1 MKKLTLTTIA
11 LISLLLLFSCKKDKK
26 ETGNTVFTASIEQQG
41 GHGDAKTAL
50 NPANGQIKWLSGDQ
64 IVIAN
69 GNGETAIFNLQS
81 GAGTT
86 NGIFNTSGE
95 FDLTVPFKAAY
106 PSSAVIIGNKVSF
119 DLPSTQSLGMN
130 VGTFA
135 NGANPMVACSDNEN
149 LSFKNLCGGL
159 GIRLQGDNVHIDGI
173 RITSCDE
180 NEKLNGA
187 FEVVDCAVDE
197 PVLVPAEGNTGTN
210 VITLTC
216 DVILSATTVSEFFI
230 VLPVGALAQ
239 GFTME
244 VLDGEEVLATE
255 EMDSGLAE
263 VVRNGIKCL
272 NPIEIEGES
281 SYYQVYGSTNPYDQ
295 IIALIYTQDHDSIM
309 VYGDKDANAIPVTV
323 RELIIHQHDAEGRT
337 VIKFDEQN
345 RPVDYLV
352 PNGVRMLL
360 EWLDESSAALTLI
373 CPETGE
379 QLNTIVYFDE
389 GRQEMMSQPSN
400 TTSNTRSGSVSMTIN
415 TEQKI
420 KNELN
425 YHNSTRG
432 VEGSLYGYACG
443 GMAGHGTYYVKVYK
457 EIGVY
462 SYYLGTL
469 PCTHLADNRYT
480 YYIPDGIFDH
490 HNINVEDICN
500 GVCNALN
507 GLVCPVVTGM
517 GPAGMTLIC
526 TAILDGITATA
537 TYGISLT
544 ATEAFMGVCA
554 GVSTALEWYCNT
566 LGYGPSYNIE
576 GLSSVFCS
584 CFSAINFSW
593 TDPIRL
599 VPYLHA
605 LPHDVFGQGVWYE
618 YGTGAPS
625 PLEVD
630 AGGDPSINSFELEP
644 SAPVA
649 YQDYNAIAY
658 LSCIPAGTL
667 VTMSIVGTDGYQN
680 TESHTIGTD
689 SPYVDVTLQV
699 PGSYAGVYDVCT
711 VVVTPPGGPSL
722 TKTASLVFQ

>member
-1 MKKLTLTTIA
+1 MKKLTLSTIA
-11 LISLLLLFSCKKDKK
+11 LLSLLMLFSCNKDKK
-26 ETGNTVFTASIEQQG
+26 EAGKTVFTASIEQQG
-41 GHGDAKTAL
+41 GQGNAKTAL

-69 GNGETAIFNLQS
+69 GNGETSVFNLQS
-81 GAGTT
+81 GVGTT
-86 NGIFNTSGE
+86 NGMFNTSDE
-95 FDLTVPFKAAY
+95 FDLTMPFKAAY
-106 PSSAVIIGNKVSF
+106 PSSAVINGNKVSI
-119 DLPSTQSLGMN
+119 DLPSTQNLGMN

-135 NGANPMVACSDNEN
+135 NGANPMVAYSDNEN

-187 FEVVDCAVDE
+187 FEVIDCTVDE

-216 DVILSATTVSEFFI
+216 DVTLSATTTSEFFI
-230 VLPVGALAQ
+230 VLPVGTLAQ

-272 NPIEIEGES
+272 NPIEVEGES

-345 RPVDYLV
+345 RPVDYV
-352 PNGVRMLL
+352 APNGVRMLL

-373 CPETGE
+373 YLETGE

-389 GRQEMMSQPSN
+389 GRQERMSHPSN
-400 TTSNTRSGSVSMTIN
+400 TRNGSTSMTIDSN
-415 TEQKI
+415 PKI
-420 KNELN
+420 KNESD
-425 YHNSTRG
+425 HCSTKTAQG
-432 VEGSLYGYACG
+432 FLYGTACG
-443 GMAGHGTYYVKVYK
+443 GMQGYGTYWVNVYK
-457 EIGVY
+457 AVGVY
-462 SYYLGTL
+462 DMFIGSL
-469 PCTHLADNRYT
+469 PCTHVVDNKYRYT
-480 YYIPDGIFDH
+480 IPDGLFEH
-490 HNINVEDICN
+490 HHINVADICN
-500 GVCNALN
+500 GVLGTVNN
-507 GLVCPVVTGM
+507 VCTLIEGA
-517 GPAGMTLIC
+517 GPAGMQYIC
-526 TAILDGITATA
+526 ISISAAIA
-537 TYGISLT
+537 S
-544 ATEAFMGVCA
+544 A
-554 GVSTALEWYCNT
+554 GVSAPAAAAFLVVCEGVNAALTFYCNT
-566 LGYGPSYNIE
+566 LGYSPAPGAPSLSEGFCEFFRNLDYN
-576 GLSSVFCS
+576 
-584 CFSAINFSW
+584 W
-593 TDPIRL
+593 TDPIKL
-599 VPYLHA
+599 VPVLNA
-605 LPHDVFGQGVWYE
+605 LPHDVYGTGIWYE
-618 YGTGAPS
+618 YGNLNPS
-625 PLEVD
+625 PLYVD
-630 AGGDPSINSFELEP
+630 SGGNPAINSFELIP

-649 YQDYNAIAY
+649 YQGYEAIAH
-658 LSCIPAGTL
+658 LSCLPIGTL
-667 VTMSIVGTDGYQN
+667 ITMSIVGTDGYTNSQ
-680 TESHTIGTD
+680 SQTIQTD
-689 SPYVDVTLQV
+689 NPYFDATLHV
-699 PGSYAGVYDVCT
+699 PGSYSGVYDVCT